1 MQVRIDSME
10 IVFELYLSCSSTL
23 PVFGG
28 QTSLGVNL
36 CPGQE
41 LFRSVVWQYAN
52 YILLQSYHMY
62 TRKDINLSLV
72 CTEYIFIYT
81 CIHIIETMYIY
92 IADNLYLSQVIC
104 VPMDTW
110 STYAAWTD
118 GHRQVNLSCS
128 PWPSDLKGCWNP
140 LLLRLG
146 PTLFSICHNF
156 CWSSNLL
163 NTFMHSGIV
172 VMWENWIVA
181 LFALRHWK
189 LLFFFFADEFCRDFE
204 VQPFHM
210 NHLSYIYDAMSKWTT
225 RNLFDVSIVRSQQR
239 DLVAIR
245 SRHPLHSHVVQ
256 FREGIICFCLL

>member
-1 MQVRIDSME
+1 MLFRFVVYLCTAWESDGNGSICFLDRGIVVLLESFGGTSLNFWDINMEMPFASHNQAHWRSFARHVGTPSCLKVFGPQSESSQTHVFACCAHGIWRNQDHSQSSRNSEAFCRHCGRKRDYVSAQMWYDWTVLSQWWLCRCRYVIDSME

-52 YILLQSYHMY
+52 YLLLQSYHMY

-104 VPMDTW
+104 VPM
-110 STYAAWTD
+110 
-118 GHRQVNLSCS
+118 GH
-128 PWPSDLKGCWNP
+128 
-140 LLLRLG
+140 
-146 PTLFSICHNF
+146 
-156 CWSSNLL
+156 
-163 NTFMHSGIV
+163 M
-172 VMWENWIVA
+172 
-181 LFALRHWK
+181 
-189 LLFFFFADEFCRDFE
+189 
-204 VQPFHM
+204 
-210 NHLSYIYDAMSKWTT
+210 IY
-225 RNLFDVSIVRSQQR
+225 
-239 DLVAIR
+239 IR
-245 SRHPLHSHVVQ
+245 SLNRWTQTS
-256 FREGIICFCLL
+256 ES